1 MEGSEAEREL
11 CRTLFAVLGH
21 ASVGGRVPASREL
34 RDALTKLESR
44 LSRVLCRT
52 GFGREEILDG
62 IEPIAA
68 VKTGANELA
77 LLGLCHLI
85 ADQTAVPLS
94 LRVRLT
100 AEGDEIASFEYGIG
114 AKGASGMRRNASLG
128 CTANRIY
135 VLDGWMEPE
144 RWPRM
149 LNWAYEATHGPR
161 PD

>member
-11 CRTLFAVLGH
+11 CRTLFAVLGPG
-21 ASVGGRVPASREL
+21 SVGGRVPASREF

-44 LSRVLCRT
+44 LSRVLRRT
-52 GFGREEILDG
+52 GFGREGILDG
-62 IEPIAA
+62 IEPLAA

-77 LLGLCHLI
+77 LLGLCHLL
-85 ADQTAVPLS
+85 ADQTAVPLY

-100 AEGDEIASFEYGIG
+100 AGGDEVSRFEYGIG
-114 AKGASGMRRNASLG
+114 EKGASGMRRDASLG
-128 CTANRIY
+128 RTANRIY

-149 LNWAYEATHGPR
+149 LNWAYGATHGTP